1 MMSLGSS
8 FSSSTVLLSVLPVTL
23 RGMSFLSLRL
33 LSRCCVHEVENE
45 SDIYAFDDDE
55 DADIDTAPPKT
66 PTLLRTTI
74 ILPRKPIL
82 SSPMQMRLNYGRFLG
97 ITILK
102 LPMSTHNDFI
112 SKSDENIDNM

>member
-1 MMSLGSS
+1 MGCR
-8 FSSSTVLLSVLPVTL
+8 F
-23 RGMSFLSLRL
+23 FSLRL
-33 LSRCCVHEVENE
+33 LSQCCVHEVENE